1 MEKVQFDDN
10 VIVELA
16 LKFPDG
22 KQVEGRFGDQMY
34 YSLVD
39 GRGMYLDMD
48 VASKINLLEP
58 RAREPFCICK
68 RVLRRNGKRHIEW
81 DVFRP
86 QGGAGPAPAAQATGI
101 GETELERDLRL
112 SIPPEKVNGATV
124 RPAAPTE
131 ATAVTQPPMSN
142 GNGNSNRQP
151 SANGNGERSKTK
163 LEDALKTVIAAV
175 YGAQEYAKEI
185 GYAAMPQ
192 FTSEDIRTMAN
203 TLIIDSQRNGGC
215 R

>member
-39 GRGMYLDMD
+39 GRSMYLDMD
-48 VASKINLLEP
+48 VASKINLLELRP
-58 RAREPFCICK
+58 REPVCICR
-68 RVLRRNGKRHIEW
+68 RVLRRNGKRHVEW

-86 QGGAGPAPAAQATGI
+86 QGGARPVAAVQATGI

-112 SIPPEKVNGATV
+112 SIPPEGSRSLMGA
-124 RPAAPTE
+124 
-131 ATAVTQPPMSN
+131 
-142 GNGNSNRQP
+142 GH
-151 SANGNGERSKTK
+151 RS
-163 LEDALKTVIAAV
+163 
-175 YGAQEYAKEI
+175 
-185 GYAAMPQ
+185 
-192 FTSEDIRTMAN
+192 
-203 TLIIDSQRNGGC
+203 
-215 R
+215 

>member
-1 MEKVQFDDN
+1 MHKV
-10 VIVELA
+10 
-16 LKFPDG
+16 
-22 KQVEGRFGDQMY
+22 
-34 YSLVD
+34 
-39 GRGMYLDMD
+39 
-48 VASKINLLEP
+48 
-58 RAREPFCICK
+58 
-68 RVLRRNGKRHIEW
+68 NGKRRVQW

-86 QGGAGPAPAAQATGI
+86 QCGARPALAAQATGI

-124 RPAAPTE
+124 QPAAPTE
-131 ATAVTQPPMSN
+131 ATAVTQPPVSN
-142 GNGNSNRQP
+142 GNGSSNVHP
-151 SANGNGERSKTK
+151 AANGTGERSKTK

-175 YGAQEYAKEI
+175 YGAQEYAKQV
-185 GYAAMPQ
+185 GYTAMPQ

>member
-58 RAREPFCICK
+58 RAREPFCIAK
-68 RVLRRNGKRHIEW
+68 RVHKVNGKRRVQW

-86 QGGAGPAPAAQATGI
+86 QGGAQPASTAQATGI

-124 RPAAPTE
+124 QPAAPTE
-131 ATAVTQPPMSN
+131 ATAVTQLPMSN

-151 SANGNGERSKTK
+151 STSGNGERSKTK

-175 YGAQEYAKEI
+175 YGAQEYAKQI

-192 FTSEDIRTMAN
+192 FSSEDIRTMAN